1 VSDNA
6 RTDHI
11 RTEYHP
17 NSGKRAKM
25 FHIDDPSYDTP
36 STSEPLPEPWSP
48 FFDTRKDFLVSEIL
62 LEGALNKDLCNRLLT
77 IFKLCHAGKG
87 RVTLSNF
94 SQVETAWEHASV
106 KLTPFELSTTDVL
119 YKGKQM
125 KFNVYHRP
133 LWEWATDLIQSPQLA
148 PHFRWDA
155 EKIYRCSE
163 ASSQRV
169 FNEPCSADAFWE
181 AQSQIP
187 KDGKPLCL
195 ILYADKTRLSS
206 FGTAQGYPVVARCAN
221 LPASIRNGNGVGGRC
236 VVGWLPIVKEDPK
249 EWNKPEFVN
258 FKRTVWHESFLQVIQ
273 SIAGHSK
280 TGCWLECGDSVRR
293 WIFPIVTMLS
303 ADYEEQCVMALI
315 RGTTSKFPCPK
326 CLVRQEDLANLVET
340 WPLRTTA
347 HSHELVHQAR
357 ELSSAQER
365 EKLLSEYGLRNVNNV
380 FWQLQYTDVHHAVS
394 FDRLH
399 SNNTGLFGRHLWGAF
414 KQLINGYGRKEAAQV
429 DAQFDA
435 VPRWSG
441 LIHFGEVM
449 TVSFTDGT
457 KFEDISKVLVFVAH
471 NIISRSDKAGWLLL
485 CAVRSFTIVD
495 LYLAFEE
502 HTELTIAAGR
512 QEIRKFAS
520 LMEPKN
526 WNFPKMHALVHC
538 FDDIEAKGASRN
550 YNTKPNEKLHGPLKK
565 SYALRTNFKNFA
577 GQILRFE
584 HMTFVSVLI
593 RSHIDELERIAREAN
608 EGATMGPELRGKLI
622 LDGHISLHSQQP
634 MAPLISFGDDF
645 HLRLASWLTSELE
658 AFGVQLPQA
667 IVFSPE
673 DNITEYRSVKVVYKS
688 KGHFFA
694 RLLLIFSVSVAHSTY
709 TVCLIQ
715 PLDTPIGS
723 QRPKD
728 LELGLHR
735 VRTRRATEFIFS
747 RSIIRGVPLI
757 KDFDKE
763 GDFYIMDVA
772 DHTGDLFLRCKDT
785 FSV

>member
-48 FFDTRKDFLVSEIL
+48 FFDTREDFLVSEIL
-62 LEGALNKDLCNRLLT
+62 LEGALNKDLCNRLLM

-133 LWEWATDLIQSPQLA
+133 LWEWAMDLIQSPQLA

-169 FNEPCSADAFWE
+169 FKEPCSADAFWE

-221 LPASIRNGNGVGGRC
+221 LPASIRNGNGVGGGC
-236 VVGWLPIVKEDPK
+236 VVRWLPIVKEDPK
-249 EWNKPEFVN
+249 ERNKPEFVN

-280 TGCWLECGDSVRR
+280 MGCWLECGDSVRR

-326 CLVRQEDLANLVET
+326 CLVQQEDLANLVET

-457 KFEDISKVLVFVAH
+457 KFEDILKVLVFVTH
-471 NIISRSDKAGWLLL
+471 NIIPWSDKAGWLLL

-495 LYLAFEE
+495 LYLTFEE
-502 HTELTIAAGR
+502 HTELTIAAVR

-520 LMEPKN
+520 LMEAMTSPKN
-526 WNFPKMHALVHC
+526 WNFPKIHALVHC

-565 SYALRTNFKNFA
+565 SYTLRTNVKNFA
-577 GQILRFE
+577 GQ
-584 HMTFVSVLI
+584 
-593 RSHIDELERIAREAN
+593 
-608 EGATMGPELRGKLI
+608 
-622 LDGHISLHSQQP
+622 
-634 MAPLISFGDDF
+634 
-645 HLRLASWLTSELE
+645 
-658 AFGVQLPQA
+658 
-667 IVFSPE
+667 
-673 DNITEYRSVKVVYKS
+673 
-688 KGHFFA
+688 
-694 RLLLIFSVSVAHSTY
+694 
-709 TVCLIQ
+709 VCLFC
-715 PLDTPIGS
+715 G
-723 QRPKD
+723 
-728 LELGLHR
+728 
-735 VRTRRATEFIFS
+735 
-747 RSIIRGVPLI
+747 
-757 KDFDKE
+757 
-763 GDFYIMDVA
+763 
-772 DHTGDLFLRCKDT
+772 
-785 FSV
+785 